1 MRLSAIAILSGAFA
15 TAAAGSLVAAGFTV
29 RLVENNSE
37 ITVRNSLDM
46 NDLGWAEV
54 KADGL
59 QVILSG
65 VAPTEARRFSAKSVA
80 SSVVDASRVIDE
92 MEVES
97 RTGIAPPR
105 FSVEI
110 LRNGAELSLIGLIPM
125 QYDRD
130 ALVER
135 AGRLSGVEE
144 VSDLLQTA
152 DYPVPEG
159 WGDTIDYALEA
170 LRELPQSKISL
181 SAGEVSITAMS
192 RSADEKREMQ
202 AALTRAAGTD
212 IDLTMDISAPRP
224 IIAPYT
230 LRFVLDDEGARF
242 DACSA
247 DTEAARD
254 RILSAARSWGA
265 PDTAGCVIGLGV
277 PSSDWSRAASMS
289 IRAVGE
295 LGGGTVTFSDAD
307 ISLIAAQGT
316 ASGLFDRVVGE
327 LENSLPEV
335 YSLSAVL
342 PEAPDEKAEGPPEF
356 TATLSPEGMMQIRG
370 RLGDEI
376 TRRAAESLARARF
389 GSENVYAAARLDETL
404 PETWPLRVLT
414 ALDALSQLSNGSVTV
429 TPDAVEIRGNTG
441 NAEASDAIARLLSE
455 KLGASGTY
463 DIAVTYREEL
473 DPVASIPTPEECLAD
488 LQAIQTA
495 DQKIN
500 FEPGSTNVDAASL
513 DLLDRMAEVLK
524 ECPNLPLQIAG
535 HTDSQGREEMNLSL
549 SQQRAQAVLNELRL
563 RRVLTRTFE
572 AEGYGETLPIAD
584 NGTEA
589 GREAN
594 RRIEFSLIGTADE
607 TAEDA
612 SEETGA
618 TAQDTAQDTAEAA
631 DESDDAAAEDGADD
645 ADTEAGSGDE

>member
-29 RLVENNSE
+29 RLVESNSE

-92 MEVES
+92 MEVRS

-135 AGRLSGVEE
+135 AGRLSGVDE

-192 RSADEKREMQ
+192 RSADEKRDMQ

-254 RILSAARSWGA
+254 RILSAARSWGR
-265 PDTAGCVIGLGV
+265 PTR
-277 PSSDWSRAASMS
+277 PAA
-289 IRAVGE
+289 
-295 LGGGTVTFSDAD
+295 
-307 ISLIAAQGT
+307 
-316 ASGLFDRVVGE
+316 
-327 LENSLPEV
+327 
-335 YSLSAVL
+335 
-342 PEAPDEKAEGPPEF
+342 
-356 TATLSPEGMMQIRG
+356 
-370 RLGDEI
+370 
-376 TRRAAESLARARF
+376 
-389 GSENVYAAARLDETL
+389 
-404 PETWPLRVLT
+404 
-414 ALDALSQLSNGSVTV
+414 
-429 TPDAVEIRGNTG
+429 
-441 NAEASDAIARLLSE
+441 
-455 KLGASGTY
+455 
-463 DIAVTYREEL
+463 
-473 DPVASIPTPEECLAD
+473 
-488 LQAIQTA
+488 
-495 DQKIN
+495 
-500 FEPGSTNVDAASL
+500 
-513 DLLDRMAEVLK
+513 
-524 ECPNLPLQIAG
+524 
-535 HTDSQGREEMNLSL
+535 
-549 SQQRAQAVLNELRL
+549 
-563 RRVLTRTFE
+563 
-572 AEGYGETLPIAD
+572 
-584 NGTEA
+584 
-589 GREAN
+589 
-594 RRIEFSLIGTADE
+594 
-607 TAEDA
+607 
-612 SEETGA
+612 
-618 TAQDTAQDTAEAA
+618 
-631 DESDDAAAEDGADD
+631 
-645 ADTEAGSGDE
+645 